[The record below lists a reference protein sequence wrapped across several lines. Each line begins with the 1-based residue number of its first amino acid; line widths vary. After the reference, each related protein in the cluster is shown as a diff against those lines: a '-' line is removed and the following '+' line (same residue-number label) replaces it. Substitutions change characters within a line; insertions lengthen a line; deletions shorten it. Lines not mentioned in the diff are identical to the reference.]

1 MLVSLHHKLQLSDT
15 RCSESSHGNMFGGQK
30 FSGMVFEIAMTEN
43 FGCPMHEYAQLSG
56 HTPPFRDSGP

>member
-1 MLVSLHHKLQLSDT
+1 
-15 RCSESSHGNMFGGQK
+15 MFGGQK